1 MGPRV
6 LIYLCPFQP
15 YSTHSTTFT
24 PAQMNYGLRRQWS
37 TPMRPSL
44 SSPISPAGTY
54 ASSSYASATYP
65 SASSDLRLRDATRG
79 ASEILPRLYIS
90 DLSFAENPTSL
101 SSYAITHVLSTLPDN
116 IYLPPMHPP
125 LARLQ
130 INLEDFPF
138 EELVAHLPATT
149 AWIRDAI
156 KSSPDARVLVHCV
169 EGVSRSVSVVAAF
182 LIATYGW
189 TPVEA
194 LQFIKSKRRVA
205 NPNFGF
211 VQQLGEYAKSLSSRK
226 S

>member
-1 MGPRV
+1 M
-6 LIYLCPFQP
+6 P
-15 YSTHSTTFT
+15 YSSHPTNFT
-24 PAQMNYGLRRQWS
+24 PAQMSYGLRRQWS
-37 TPMRPSL
+37 APLRPPL
-44 SSPISPAGTY
+44 SNPISPTGTY
-54 ASSSYASATYP
+54 ASTSYPSATYP
-65 SASSDLRLRDATRG
+65 SASNDLRLRDATRG

-101 SSYAITHVLSTLPDN
+101 SSYGITHVLSTLPDN

-125 LARLQ
+125 PARLQ
-130 INLEDFPF
+130 ISLEDFPF
-138 EELVAHLPATT
+138 EELVAHLPTTT
-149 AWIRDAI
+149 AWIRDAM
-156 KSSPDARVLVHCV
+156 KSNPDARVLVHCV

-194 LQFIKSKRRVA
+194 LQYIKSKRRVA

-211 VQQLGEYAKSLSSRK
+211 VQQLGEYAKSLPSRK